1 MNIVETNKKTMI
13 AFGDLMSGTVFRDAG
28 EIFLVTEDI
37 ANRNAVNMRTGD
49 MICFDDDAEVEML
62 RDAKLII

>member
-13 AFGDLMSGTVFRDAG
+13 AFGDLMSGAVFRDAG

-37 ANRNAVNMRTGD
+37 SNKNAVHLSTGQ
-49 MICFDDDAEVEML
+49 MYAFDDEAEVEML
-62 RDAKLII
+62 PNAKLII